1 MKKRTFLKLS
11 SVMMAGT
18 ALTPLIGFAQ
28 NDKLTNWAGNFTYST
43 GPLQSVSSVDEAR
56 ALVQKY
62 TRMKVLGTRHC
73 FNNIADSKDHL
84 ISLAS
89 LNKVI
94 SLDKEKHTVTVESG
108 IRYGELAVFL
118 NDNGY
123 ALHNLASLPHISV
136 VGGSITGTHGSGVHN
151 ANLSSAVRSF
161 ELITA
166 SGEKIVFSRDQ
177 NEEQFTGAVVNLGGL
192 GVVTKMTLA
201 VQPTYQVR
209 QYVYENLPIRQL
221 EQHFD
226 EIMSAG
232 YSVSFFTQWR
242 NRNIDAVWIKSRVG
256 EGPSFGQQ
264 HEYFGATA
272 ATKNLHPIPGLSA
285 ENCTPQMGVPGPWHE
300 RLPHFRMGF
309 TPSSGKELQSE
320 YFVPREHAYAAIKA
334 VDQLHDKIT
343 PLLQISEIRCIAADD
358 LWMSPCYH
366 QASTTIH
373 FTWKPDWP
381 NVSKL
386 LPLIEAQLAPFN
398 AKPHWA
404 KLFTV
409 PHQRLLALYKR
420 MPDFQQL
427 LRHYDPQGKFR
438 NDYLDKNI
446 FGS

>member
-62 TRMKVLGTRHC
+62 ARMKVLGTRHC

-94 SLDKEKHTVTVESG
+94 SLDREKHTVTVDSG

-136 VGGSITGTHGSGVHN
+136 AGGCITATHGSGVNN
-151 ANLSSAVRSF
+151 ANLSSAVRAF

-166 SGEKIVFSRDQ
+166 SGEKVSFSRDQ
-177 NEEQFTGAVVNLGGL
+177 HEERFTGAVVNLGGL
-192 GVVTKMTLA
+192 GVITSVTLA

-209 QYVYENLPIRQL
+209 QYVYENLAMQQL
-221 EQHFD
+221 EHHFE

-232 YSVSFFTQWR
+232 YSVSLFTDWR
-242 NRNIDAVWIKSRVG
+242 NQNINGRAWISKAGSGDHLRR
-256 EGPSFGQQ
+256 ERPS
-264 HEYFGATA
+264 A
-272 ATKNLHPIPGLSA
+272 ATRRRVFRRDGCNKKIFHPYPGS
-285 ENCTPQMGVPGPWHE
+285 
-300 RLPHFRMGF
+300 FRG
-309 TPSSGKELQSE
+309 EL
-320 YFVPREHAYAAIKA
+320 YAADGRPRPLA
-334 VDQLHDKIT
+334 RTSPAFSHGLYPEQRERIT
-343 PLLQISEIRCIAADD
+343 
-358 LWMSPCYH
+358 
-366 QASTTIH
+366 
-373 FTWKPDWP
+373 
-381 NVSKL
+381 V
-386 LPLIEAQLAPFN
+386 
-398 AKPHWA
+398 
-404 KLFTV
+404 
-409 PHQRLLALYKR
+409 
-420 MPDFQQL
+420 
-427 LRHYDPQGKFR
+427 
-438 NDYLDKNI
+438 
-446 FGS
+446 